1 MKVTI
6 NKADQLINEL
16 GPAEPVRDPRP
27 STDEEG
33 FLSAQEEDALEREN
47 EEIIAKAD
55 LVVQELTEDEGY
67 ESVAAFLQDYK
78 ADSPEE
84 FMRMQREALGPFE
97 FHERYYIDDY
107 IYLEETINIS
117 HTQLNDIIQEEIKEA
132 TKFSPEKA
140 VYTTDDGEKKDTRR
154 VHQSRLTNIRR
165 EDLSNQI
172 KQRRMER
179 QRLKEEALADIQDLA
194 SRMRGDIEKLAK
206 EAGITPE
213 ALLALIGKELT
224 Q

>member
-33 FLSAQEEDALEREN
+33 FLSAQKEDALEREN

-67 ESVAAFLQDYK
+67 ESVAAFLQDYR

-84 FMRMQREALGPFE
+84 FMRMQRESLGPFE

-140 VYTTDDGEKKDTRR
+140 VYTTDDGQTRR

-179 QRLKEEALADIQDLA
+179 QRLKEEALADIQALA
-194 SRMRGDIEKLAK
+194 SSMRDDIQNLAK

-213 ALLALIGKELT
+213 ALLALLGKELT